1 MPAPGIFM
9 HTSTRQQK
17 LTDDGAANR
26 ESLPCSIAQPRAE
39 KLSRKAA
46 SRGEGRSPV
55 QLFSKKMNR
64 KESHGEY
71 EVKQVI
77 SPC

>member
-17 LTDDGAANR
+17 LTGDGAANR
-26 ESLPCSIAQPRAE
+26 ESPPCSIAQPRAE

-46 SRGEGRSPV
+46 SRGAGRSPV
-55 QLFSKKMNR
+55 QLFKKMNR

-71 EVKQVI
+71 RVKQVI